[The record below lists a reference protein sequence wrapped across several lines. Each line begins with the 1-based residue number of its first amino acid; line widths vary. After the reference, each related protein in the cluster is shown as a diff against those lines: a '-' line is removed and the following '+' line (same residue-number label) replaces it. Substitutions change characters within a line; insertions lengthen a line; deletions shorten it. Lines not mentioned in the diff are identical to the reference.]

1 MIVTHVTHHVF
12 LDRVYGHVYIHW
24 VVWYSAPVFVL
35 EIYAEMRTLHR
46 IAKTTFVNCVN
57 GARQRCSAFG
67 PTAHDCF
74 YTNLTVGDSDSRLV
88 RDCQIKTL
96 LKQSIPAPTQLTMS
110 NLLQA
115 QISAQYMDNVLSP
128 LIKQIKKTYNSV
140 HVRELFHP
148 DHITHVFVVTGG
160 LCMEIAADDEAINL
174 FTSIQGKE
182 HSGKESTRTKS
193 TLTQKRLTLK
203 LAPNMT
209 LHGHYTFHPHTNTM
223 HTHFRFSPTRD
234 GMLALLKL
242 FDHSVDKMMKAVLV

>member
-1 MIVTHVTHHVF
+1 
-12 LDRVYGHVYIHW
+12 
-24 VVWYSAPVFVL
+24 
-35 EIYAEMRTLHR
+35 
-46 IAKTTFVNCVN
+46 
-57 GARQRCSAFG
+57 
-67 PTAHDCF
+67 
-74 YTNLTVGDSDSRLV
+74 
-88 RDCQIKTL
+88 
-96 LKQSIPAPTQLTMS
+96 MS

-128 LIKQIKKTYNSV
+128 LIRQIEKTYNPV

-174 FTSIQGKE
+174 FTSIQGNE
-182 HSGKESTRTKS
+182 HSGKESSRTESK
-193 TLTQKRLTLK
+193 QKRLTLT

-209 LHGHYTFHPHTNTM
+209 LHGHYTFHPPTNTM

-242 FDHSVDKMMKAVLV
+242 FDHSVDKMMKAALV